1 MTRRA
6 DAEHIARLYEGF
18 YAEHESAEA
27 LPKFVGRPPVVDGDP
42 SHTTPLQTIAGFVLL
57 AFVAIIFG
65 VML

>member
-6 DAEHIARLYEGF
+6 DELAAEYLMRPLEDPPRF
-18 YAEHESAEA
+18 LSS
-27 LPKFVGRPPVVDGDP
+27 PPVVDGDP
-42 SHTTPLQTIAGFVLL
+42 SRTTPLQTIAGFVLL

>member
-6 DAEHIARLYEGF
+6 DAERIARLYEGF

-27 LPKFVGRPPVVDGDP
+27 LPKFVGREPVVDGDP

-57 AFVAIIFG
+57 ALVGLIFG
-65 VML
+65 VIL